1 MAEEDDCEARE
12 EAASFRSCVE
22 LPSDSVMEQM
32 AADPTHGIDESAFR
46 NLLKDFAVEPSDDEG
61 LAAKFKL
68 YEDYVETVASS
79 RADTLKFWI
88 ACKKDFLSVGDG
100 SAAASVDRSLKA
112 IDRADNLAIDFTATC
127 WFVQSMI
134 KKANAN
140 EKIIQRVL
148 AAIKTKVDLLSQ
160 SGECP
165 ICLEHL
171 EDEKMTVLG
180 CCHKVCTDCWTQW
193 KKAKNGRAFCPL
205 CRHEDFVTD
214 VATMGAVS
222 LDSSTFSA
230 ATAAPAPAAA
240 AATVPVPAPT
250 STTTATA
257 TTTTATTAAA
267 AATVPVPA
275 PTATTTAT
283 ATTTTATAAAAAI
296 TLPVPAAPTATT
308 APAPLLHI

>member
-1 MAEEDDCEARE
+1 MHRDSIHSDMAEEDDCEARE

-32 AADPTHGIDESAFR
+32 AADPTHGIDESVFR

-68 YEDYVETVASS
+68 YEDYVETVSSS

-88 ACKKDFLSVGDG
+88 TCKKDFLSVGDG

-148 AAIKTKVDLLSQ
+148 SAIKTKVDLLSQ

-171 EDEKMTVLG
+171 EDENATVLG

-193 KKAKNGRAFCPL
+193 KKVKNGRAFCPL

-214 VATMGAVS
+214 VATMGAVP

-230 ATAAPAPAAA
+230 ATATAAPAPAAA

-250 STTTATA
+250 TTTTTIATA
-257 TTTTATTAAA
+257 TTTTTAPAPA
-267 AATVPVPA
+267 AAT
-275 PTATTTAT
+275 T
-283 ATTTTATAAAAAI
+283 
-296 TLPVPAAPTATT
+296 TT